1 MEQEY
6 PQQIQLTQE
15 QYAALAKAYLNK
27 VYTWM
32 AGSMLLTAGT
42 AIYAMG
48 SDKMLTWS
56 VNNFIWL
63 ALGTLAC
70 ILVMCFAR
78 RSLTAGALGLIF
90 IAFSVLEGLLIGPV
104 LSMYTTQS
112 LGLTFACTAGMF
124 GAMALYGA
132 VTKRNLSGLGR
143 TLMMLLFGLIIAGI
157 ANIFFGN
164 STADLIIS
172 GAGVVIF
179 ALFTAYDTQ
188 RILAEGAWLTD
199 ESERAKGAILGAVSL
214 YLDFL
219 NLFLYL
225 LRFLGNR
232 E

>member
-27 VYTWM
+27 VYSWM
-32 AGSMLLTAGT
+32 AVSMLVTAGA

-63 ALGTLAC
+63 IVGTLAC
-70 ILVMCFAR
+70 ILVMAFGR
-78 RSLTAGALGLIF
+78 RSLTAGALGVLF
-90 IAFSVLEGLLIGPV
+90 LTFSALEGLLLGPV

-132 VTKRNLSGLGR
+132 ATKRNLSGLGR

-157 ANIFFGN
+157 ANIFFGS

-172 GAGVVIF
+172 GVGVVVF

-199 ESERAKGAILGAVSL
+199 DYERSKGAIMGAVSL

-225 LRFLGNR
+225 LRFLGDR